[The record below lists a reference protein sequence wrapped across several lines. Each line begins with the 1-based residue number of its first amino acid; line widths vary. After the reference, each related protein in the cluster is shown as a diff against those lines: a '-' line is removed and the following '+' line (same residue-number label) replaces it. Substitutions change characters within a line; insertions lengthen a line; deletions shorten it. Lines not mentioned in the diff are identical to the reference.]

1 MKFNVLVIDHSL
13 QHIEEIKTAF
23 GQNQLAERIYEAG
36 DGAEAL
42 EILKA
47 IPDRAHLPVILISSQ
62 VQADYKA
69 KAFELG
75 AQEFLIRPFEPEDIL
90 MRAKSLVR
98 LKTTY
103 EELNRRIRELE
114 KTAHIDPLTGLFNWK
129 YLLDNLKTELI
140 RSRRYRFTLACL
152 MIDIDNF
159 KTVNDSFGHSVGDH
173 LLKELAQRL
182 SHQMRGYDF
191 AARYGGD
198 EFVVLLP
205 QSSKGGSLA
214 LAERLRQVVDCEP
227 FLESEGK
234 NIRLTISIGIAAF
247 SGSEVSSEE
256 QILTISDRALYEA
269 KQVGRN
275 CIAIA
280 ESFDQFRVEPP
291 KGLYRRNYR
300 RYQRYPFLTTVK
312 VVDPQTKECTVAY
325 AINISYSGLA
335 MYVQKP
341 MAEKSH
347 VQVWIS
353 LTDTNGKPREER
365 VEGVVRWIR
374 QLNDHYGFGIEFEEL
389 NIKEKTI
396 HWSST
401 LSRRPSGS
409 PRRLIL
415 SGPNLYP
422 YSSNPYAWQKSAEA
436 FEVSFS
442 KGFCPSTARSLPS
455 PPDMLTCS
463 QSPENQIRKHLL
475 RGPPLLTALAAQ
487 RGLSV

>member
-1 MKFNVLVIDHSL
+1 MKFRVLLINHSL
-13 QHIEEIKTAF
+13 SQNEELKTIF
-23 GQNQLAERIYEAG
+23 TQSGTVNRVYEAS
-36 DGAEAL
+36 DGAEGIQ
-42 EILKA
+42 ILKDSEVDLIVCNA
-47 IPDRAHLPVILISSQ
+47 ALPDMDGLKFLNALQGISDHAHLPVLFISSQ
-62 VQADYKA
+62 AQMDYKA

-75 AQEFLIRPFEPEDIL
+75 AQDFLTRPFQPEELL
-90 MRAKSLVR
+90 MRAKNLVR
-98 LKTTY
+98 LKSTY
-103 EELNRRIRELE
+103 EELHRRIKELE
-114 KTAHIDPLTGLFNWK
+114 KTASIDPLTGLFNRK
-129 YLLDNLKTELI
+129 YLSDSLKTELI

-159 KTVNDSFGHSVGDH
+159 KTVNDSLGHSVGDH

-214 LAERLRQVVDCEP
+214 LAERLRQVIDCQP

-256 QILTISDRALYEA
+256 QLLTISDRALYEA

-312 VVDPQTKECTVAY
+312 VVDPQTKESTVAY
-325 AINISYSGLA
+325 AINISYGGLA
-335 MYVQKP
+335 MYAQKP
-341 MAEKSH
+341 IAEKSH

-353 LTDTNGKPREER
+353 LADSNGKPREER
-365 VEGVVRWIR
+365 VGGVVRWVR

-389 NIKEKTI
+389 NIKD
-396 HWSST
+396 H
-401 LSRRPSGS
+401 L
-409 PRRLIL
+409 LIL
-415 SGPNLYP
+415 NFI
-422 YSSNPYAWQKSAEA
+422 QEAE
-436 FEVSFS
+436 
-442 KGFCPSTARSLPS
+442 RLS
-455 PPDMLTCS
+455 P
-463 QSPENQIRKHLL
+463 
-475 RGPPLLTALAAQ
+475 
-487 RGLSV
+487 

>member
-1 MKFNVLVIDHSL
+1 MKSKILIVDHSQSQMQEFKAVL
-13 QHIEEIKTAF
+13 MHSGMGRQV
-23 GQNQLAERIYEAG
+23 YEAS
-36 DGAEAL
+36 DGAEGLRIIKDSEVDLVICNAAL
-42 EILKA
+42 SDMDGLQFLKA
-47 IPDRAHLPVILISSQ
+47 LQTMPNHLYLPVLLISQ
-62 VQADYKA
+62 DAQIEYKA

-75 AQEFLIRPFEPEDIL
+75 AQDFLTRPFRPEELLIR
-90 MRAKSLVR
+90 AKNLVR
-98 LKTTY
+98 LKSTY
-103 EELNRRIRELE
+103 EELHRRIRELE
-114 KTAHIDPLTGLFNWK
+114 KTANIDPLTGLFNRK
-129 YLLDNLKTELI
+129 YLSDSLKTELI
-140 RSRRYRFTLACL
+140 RSRRHRFTLACL

-159 KTVNDSFGHSVGDH
+159 KTVNDSLGHSVGDH

-182 SHQMRGYDF
+182 NHQMRGYDF

-214 LAERLRQVVDCEP
+214 LADRLRQVIDSEP
-227 FLESEGK
+227 FLATEGK

-325 AINISYSGLA
+325 AINISYGGLA
-335 MYVQKP
+335 MYAQKP
-341 MAEKSH
+341 ITEKSH

-353 LTDTNGKPREER
+353 LTDPNGQPRDER
-365 VEGVVRWIR
+365 VGGVVRWVR
-374 QLNDHYGFGIEFEEL
+374 QFNDHYGFGIEFEEL
-389 NIKEKTI
+389 NIKDHPLVLNFIQEAER
-396 HWSST
+396 
-401 LSRRPSGS
+401 LSP
-409 PRRLIL
+409 
-415 SGPNLYP
+415 
-422 YSSNPYAWQKSAEA
+422 
-436 FEVSFS
+436 
-442 KGFCPSTARSLPS
+442 
-455 PPDMLTCS
+455 
-463 QSPENQIRKHLL
+463 
-475 RGPPLLTALAAQ
+475 
-487 RGLSV
+487 

>member
-1 MKFNVLVIDHSL
+1 MKFRVLLINHSL
-13 QHIEEIKTAF
+13 SQIEELKAIFTQS
-23 GQNQLAERIYEAG
+23 GTVNRVYEAS
-36 DGAEAL
+36 DGAEGL
-42 EILKA
+42 QILKDSEVDLIVCNA
-47 IPDRAHLPVILISSQ
+47 ALPDMDGLKFLNALRGLSDHAHLPVLFISSQ
-62 VQADYKA
+62 AQMDYKA

-75 AQEFLIRPFEPEDIL
+75 AQDFLTRPFQPEELL
-90 MRAKSLVR
+90 MRAKNLVR
-98 LKTTY
+98 LKSTY
-103 EELNRRIRELE
+103 EELHRRIRELE
-114 KTAHIDPLTGLFNWK
+114 KTASIDPLTGLFNRK
-129 YLLDNLKTELI
+129 YLSDSLKTELI

-159 KTVNDSFGHSVGDH
+159 KTVNDSLGHSVGDH

-214 LAERLRQVVDCEP
+214 LAERLRQVIDCQP

-256 QILTISDRALYEA
+256 QLLTISDRALYEA

-312 VVDPQTKECTVAY
+312 VVDPQTKESTVAY
-325 AINISYSGLA
+325 AINISYGGLA
-335 MYVQKP
+335 MYAQKP
-341 MAEKSH
+341 IAEKSH

-353 LTDTNGKPREER
+353 LADSNGKPREER
-365 VEGVVRWIR
+365 VGGVVRWVR
-374 QLNDHYGFGIEFEEL
+374 QFNDHYGFGIEFEEL
-389 NIKEKTI
+389 NIKD
-396 HWSST
+396 H
-401 LSRRPSGS
+401 P
-409 PRRLIL
+409 LIL
-415 SGPNLYP
+415 NFI
-422 YSSNPYAWQKSAEA
+422 QEAE
-436 FEVSFS
+436 
-442 KGFCPSTARSLPS
+442 RLS
-455 PPDMLTCS
+455 P
-463 QSPENQIRKHLL
+463 
-475 RGPPLLTALAAQ
+475 
-487 RGLSV
+487 

>member
-1 MKFNVLVIDHSL
+1 MKFNVLLIDRSL
-13 QHIEEIKTAF
+13 SQIDEVKGIFTQS
-23 GQNQLAERIYEAG
+23 GMVDCLYEASSG
-36 DGAEAL
+36 TQGL
-42 EILKA
+42 EILKNKEVDLIICNPA
-47 IPDRAHLPVILISSQ
+47 LSDMDGLQFLNVLQTMPNHSHLPVLLISSDAQ
-62 VQADYKA
+62 IEYKA

-75 AQEFLIRPFEPEDIL
+75 AQDFLTRPFKPEELLIR
-90 MRAKSLVR
+90 AKNLVR
-98 LKTTY
+98 LKSTY
-103 EELNRRIRELE
+103 EELHRRIRELE
-114 KTAHIDPLTGLFNWK
+114 KTAHIDPLTGLFNRK
-129 YLLDNLKTELI
+129 YLSDSLKTELI

-159 KTVNDSFGHSVGDH
+159 KTVNDSLGHSVGDH

-214 LAERLRQVVDCEP
+214 LAERLRQVVDSEL
-227 FLESEGK
+227 FLETEGK
-234 NIRLTISIGIAAF
+234 NIHLTISIGIAAF

-300 RYQRYPFLTTVK
+300 KYQRYPFLTTVK
-312 VVDPQTKECTVAY
+312 VVDPQMKEYTVAY
-325 AINISYSGLA
+325 AINISYGGLA
-335 MYVQKP
+335 MYAQKAI
-341 MAEKSH
+341 AEKGH

-353 LTDTNGKPREER
+353 LTDPNGKLRDER
-365 VEGVVRWIR
+365 VEGVVRWVR

-389 NIKEKTI
+389 NIKDHPLVLNYIQEAER
-396 HWSST
+396 
-401 LSRRPSGS
+401 LSP
-409 PRRLIL
+409 
-415 SGPNLYP
+415 
-422 YSSNPYAWQKSAEA
+422 
-436 FEVSFS
+436 
-442 KGFCPSTARSLPS
+442 
-455 PPDMLTCS
+455 
-463 QSPENQIRKHLL
+463 
-475 RGPPLLTALAAQ
+475 
-487 RGLSV
+487 

>member
-1 MKFNVLVIDHSL
+1 
-13 QHIEEIKTAF
+13 
-23 GQNQLAERIYEAG
+23 
-36 DGAEAL
+36 
-42 EILKA
+42 
-47 IPDRAHLPVILISSQ
+47 SSQ
-62 VQADYKA
+62 AQMDYKA

-75 AQEFLIRPFEPEDIL
+75 AQDFLTRPFQPEELL
-90 MRAKSLVR
+90 MRAKNLVR
-98 LKTTY
+98 LKSTY
-103 EELNRRIRELE
+103 EELHRRIRELE
-114 KTAHIDPLTGLFNWK
+114 KTAHIDPLTGLFNRK
-129 YLLDNLKTELI
+129 YLSDSLKTELI

-159 KTVNDSFGHSVGDH
+159 KTVNDSLGHSVGDH

-214 LAERLRQVVDCEP
+214 LAERLRQVIDSDP

-291 KGLYRRNYR
+291 KGSYRRNYR
-300 RYQRYPFLTTVK
+300 KYQRYPFLTTVK

-325 AINISYSGLA
+325 GINISYGGLG
-335 MYVQKP
+335 MYAQKP
-341 MAEKSH
+341 IAEKSH

-353 LTDTNGKPREER
+353 LTDSHGKPCEER
-365 VEGVVRWIR
+365 VEGVVRWIK

-389 NIKEKTI
+389 NIKD
-396 HWSST
+396 H
-401 LSRRPSGS
+401 P
-409 PRRLIL
+409 LIL
-415 SGPNLYP
+415 NFI
-422 YSSNPYAWQKSAEA
+422 QEAE
-436 FEVSFS
+436 
-442 KGFCPSTARSLPS
+442 RLS
-455 PPDMLTCS
+455 P
-463 QSPENQIRKHLL
+463 
-475 RGPPLLTALAAQ
+475 
-487 RGLSV
+487 